1 MEKIELIRSVL
12 LELSKPLVLVGL
24 MGAGKTAIGKRLAL
38 RLNLPFTDVD
48 QEIEMAAG
56 CSVADFFE
64 KYGEA
69 EFRHGERRV
78 LSRLLGE
85 GAGILATGGG
95 AFMDAGART
104 EILGQG
110 ISIWLKAD
118 FETLWK
124 RVCRRETRPLLKTSC
139 PRQTLSQLLVKR
151 YPVYAEADITVVS
164 KDGSLESTVDDVI
177 ASVAAILD
185 ERRYGQ

>member
-1 MEKIELIRSVL
+1 MDKIEIIRSALV
-12 LELSKPLVLVGL
+12 ELSKTLVLVGL
-24 MGAGKTAIGKRLAL
+24 MGAWKTAIGKRLAL
-38 RLNLPFTDVD
+38 RLNLPFKDVD

-56 CSVADFFE
+56 CSVVDFFE

-78 LSRLLGE
+78 LSRLLCE

-95 AFMDAGART
+95 AFMDADTRT
-104 EILGQG
+104 EILEQG

-118 FETLWK
+118 IETLWK

-151 YPVYAEADITVVS
+151 YPVYAEADITIIS
-164 KDGSLESTVDDVI
+164 TDSSLESTVDDVI
-177 ASVAAILD
+177 VNVAAIFD
-185 ERRYGQ
+185 ERRHGQ